1 MQVSLAMQN
10 CGLVTERRACHY
22 QAICPAGLDFMEGR
36 TMVAILTQSFCTC
49 RLLSG
54 KIDLNSK
61 PRVRR
66 VVRAASTSLEH
77 FHEQESG
84 IPAPQHETVQG
95 ACSSGRPG
103 LEQPFHSSSV
113 QCTEPNLLEIR
124 GLFYSMVQVLAVCKS
139 IGRLFCFQCNF
150 QLREFWAGVRI
161 PECVMTLSQH
171 GTKFGRLALS
181 EQRVTG

>member
-1 MQVSLAMQN
+1 MTRDFIQGIVIVRSICHVQSFRRKLRPFTSSLPWATPAPASEMQVSLAMQN

-103 LEQPFHSSSV
+103 LEQPFHSSL
-113 QCTEPNLLEIR
+113 P
-124 GLFYSMVQVLAVCKS
+124 A
-139 IGRLFCFQCNF
+139 
-150 QLREFWAGVRI
+150 RER
-161 PECVMTLSQH
+161 CS
-171 GTKFGRLALS
+171 
-181 EQRVTG
+181 